1 MKCFSEFYLV
11 YMVDKVKN
19 NRGTHEC
26 GLYEVVRI
34 ETNEEET
41 VVDRESKAIKEWQ
54 KQVGC
59 CNLNYSLVGEAKN
72 KPAWVII
79 DEADNNKEYYIV
91 VKYLPKELEGQRGNI

>member
-34 ETNEEET
+34 ETNEEEST
-41 VVDRESKAIKEWQ
+41 VDRESKAVRQWQ
-54 KQVGC
+54 EQVGC
-59 CNLNYSLVGEAKN
+59 CNLKYSLWSEIKD
-72 KPAWVII
+72 KPIWEIV

-91 VKYLPKELEGQRGNI
+91 VKYLPKELEG